1 MPMSIVSDFARS
13 MAAQAFPMIG
23 EETVTIA
30 GAAVPCVLAQVED
43 EKDFAT
49 GGFEVI
55 KRLEAV
61 ARTADLPAGV
71 LLKKLATARE
81 QTFRIETIRTGATF
95 TTLVLEQIEKS

>member
-30 GAAVPCVLAQVED
+30 GTAVSCVLAQVED
-43 EKDFAT
+43 EKDFST

-71 LLKKLATARE
+71 LLKKLATARG
-81 QTFRIETIRTGATF
+81 QTFRIETIRAGATF
-95 TTLVLEQIEKS
+95 TTLILEQIEKS

>member
-1 MPMSIVSDFARS
+1 MSIVSDFARS

-30 GAAVPCVLAQVED
+30 GTAVSCVLAQVED

-61 ARTADLPAGV
+61 CRTSELPAGI
-71 LLKKLATARE
+71 LLKKTATARGL
-81 QTFRIETIRTGATF
+81 TFRVETIRTGATF
-95 TTLVLEQIEKS
+95 TTITLEQIEKS